1 LIDVVYKNLY
11 YTLPNIQKGKIKPP
25 GRPIAST
32 NDNPTMKIKEMVDNF
47 HHLPHKPT
55 GPQTNKQNSAITT
68 CCNAHHLTIVVP
80 LHHVTGK

>member
-1 LIDVVYKNLY
+1 MEKNLSVSSYLTDVVYKKTILY
-11 YTLPNIQKGKIKPP
+11 TTKYQKGEIKPP

-55 GPQTNKQNSAITT
+55 GRQTNKQKT
-68 CCNAHHLTIVVP
+68 VQ
-80 LHHVTGK
+80 